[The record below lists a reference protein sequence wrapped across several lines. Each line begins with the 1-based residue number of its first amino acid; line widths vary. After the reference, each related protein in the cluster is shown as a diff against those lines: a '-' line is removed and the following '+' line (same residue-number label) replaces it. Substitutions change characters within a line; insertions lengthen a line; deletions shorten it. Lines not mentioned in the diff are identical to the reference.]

1 MKYNNY
7 LIFRD
12 DGVGDLLL
20 ITPVLKLI
28 KKYDKKSNILLIS
41 SSRNKSYAELLLRE
55 NLVDDTYNI
64 DQNKRFGRAYSLLFS

>member
-1 MKYNNY
+1 MKKNNY

-41 SSRNKSYAELLLRE
+41 SNRNIKSHC
-55 NLVDDTYNI
+55 
-64 DQNKRFGRAYSLLFS
+64 Q